1 MTGLHRIDNNFQW
14 PSLEAKNIKN
24 LIYKRKQDKEKSTN
38 TLNSN
43 YKDLVTK
50 MY

>member
-24 LIYKRKQDKEKSTN
+24 LIYKKKNREVLKPDKSFIQEEIPQAFP
-38 TLNSN
+38 
-43 YKDLVTK
+43 
-50 MY
+50 